1 MTRMFVTGAAGM
13 VGGYVREVFGD
24 CDLVLTDLVGRT
36 GVDVR
41 DRHAVVSAVRAAE
54 PDVVLHLAAA
64 TDVDRCQIEPEWARE
79 SNALGTRHVAE
90 AARDANAV
98 LVYVS
103 TGSVF
108 SGDKPD
114 DYVETD
120 VPGPVNVYA
129 ATKLEG
135 ERIVASMLSRYFI
148 VRAGWMIGGGPVDS
162 KFVGK
167 MVSLIAEGRPTLRAV
182 SDTRG
187 TPTYAKDLLGGIQR
201 LLPTERY
208 GLYHLG
214 NAGSCTRYDV
224 ACAVVEALGR
234 SDVKVEAVDSSVFP
248 LPAPRPRSEA
258 IRNAALQALGM
269 DQRPW
274 RDALYEYVTSELAS
288 RLTRS

>member
-1 MTRMFVTGAAGM
+1 MFVTGAAGM
-13 VGGYVREVFGD
+13 VGGYVPHVFGD
-24 CDLVLTDLVGRT
+24 CELVLTDLIGGT
-36 GVDVR
+36 ALDVR
-41 DRHAVVSAVRAAE
+41 DRHAVVRAVRDAR

-64 TDVDRCQIEPEWARE
+64 TDVDRCQTEREWARE
-79 SNALGTRHVAE
+79 SNAAGTRYVAE
-90 AARDANAV
+90 AARDVDAV

-108 SGDKPD
+108 SGDKAD
-114 DYVETD
+114 DYVESD
-120 VPGPVNVYA
+120 VPGPVNIYA

-135 ERIVASMLSRYFI
+135 ERIVAATLSRFFI
-148 VRAGWMIGGGPVDS
+148 VRAGWMIGGGAVDS

-167 MVSLIAEGRPTLRAV
+167 MVSLIAEGRTTLRAV

-187 TPTYAKDLLGGIQR
+187 TPTYAKDLLAGIRR
-201 LLPTERY
+201 LLPTGRY

-224 ACAVVEALGR
+224 ACAVVDALGR
-234 SDVKVEAVDSSVFP
+234 KDVNVQAVDSSLFP

-269 DQRPW
+269 EQRPW
-274 RDALYEYVTSELAS
+274 RDALHEYVTSELAA

>member
-1 MTRMFVTGAAGM
+1 M
-13 VGGYVREVFGD
+13 VGGYVGHVFSDFEV
-24 CDLVLTDLVGRT
+24 VLTDLVREAKL
-36 GVDVR
+36 DVR
-41 DRHAVVSAVRAAE
+41 DRDAVSHAIREAR

-64 TDVDRCQIEPEWARE
+64 TDVDKCQTEPEWAHK
-79 SNALGTRHVAE
+79 SNALATRHVAE
-90 AARDANAV
+90 AARDVEAV

-114 DYVETD
+114 DYIETD
-120 VPGPVNVYA
+120 EPGPINVYA
-129 ATKLEG
+129 ASKLEG
-135 ERIVASMLSRYFI
+135 ERVVASMLSRYFI
-148 VRAGWMIGGGPVDS
+148 VRAGWMIGGGAVDT

-167 MVSLIAEGRPTLRAV
+167 MVSLIGEGRTTLRAV

-187 TPTYAKDLLGGIQR
+187 TPTYAKDLLSGIKR
-201 LLPTERY
+201 LLTTNRF
-208 GLYHLG
+208 GLYHMG

-234 SDVKVEAVDSSVFP
+234 SDVSVEAVDSAVFP

-274 RDALYEYVTSELAS
+274 RDALHEYVTRELAS
-288 RLTRS
+288 RLTTR